1 MTNEV
6 DQEIGWTPSQD
17 VKMDTWQTW
26 KRHLGHDYHKSFNM
40 VSLFKGFPTILQV
53 NGFCTQ
59 PWDLCRTL
67 THFAYPLYK
76 EYDIYT
82 HTHISFSFDFLL
94 PVLRTIQESCMKVT
108 DWTLLDMDALQYI
121 HNGRKDWFGLLH
133 DILNRDLCSRFL
145 FWHFKENCGIYY
157 LCFFY
162 MLLVRM
168 IWANI
173 FFFLPRKQY
182 KKCIYFM
189 VTVISGLGISERTF
203 LLL

>member
-1 MTNEV
+1 MAFAPNLETCV
-6 DQEIGWTPSQD
+6 GRW
-17 VKMDTWQTW
+17 
-26 KRHLGHDYHKSFNM
+26 
-40 VSLFKGFPTILQV
+40 
-53 NGFCTQ
+53 
-59 PWDLCRTL
+59 RTL
-67 THFAYPLYK
+67 LIPCTK
-76 EYDIYT
+76 NMIYI

-94 PVLRTIQESCMKVT
+94 PVLRTIPESCMKVT

-168 IWANI
+168 IGANI
-173 FFFLPRKQY
+173 FFFYPVSNTKSA
-182 KKCIYFM
+182 F
-189 VTVISGLGISERTF
+189 TSW
-203 LLL
+203 LL